1 MRKNPERT
9 AWIVLL
15 LSFFI
20 FCALTVSI
28 PLSIRWYVINAYTPL
43 TSTLTSVRGTVL
55 VKRLRE
61 DQPVPVT
68 RGITHDLDELGVITT
83 DSTSQATLAL
93 FDESIVTLYNNTTL
107 IVQKT
112 GRPRFALSPEPE
124 HIHLEIVKG
133 RIRADVAPTGGV
145 NRVFTI
151 KSPHAEA
158 ALTPGS
164 YAIEVSN
171 ERSQLTSR
179 AGEAAVSAQGQTI
192 IVPENERTIVSLDQP
207 PSETSA
213 AEQNLIVNGNFS
225 QGLNSTWKATAFV
238 PANTITET
246 QQVATFEDDKF
257 LIKVD
262 AHKIITTSLHIITRD
277 NRSTLEF
284 KSEGVDNIHTEASVQ
299 QNMNKDVQDFR
310 SLRIAADIRLDN
322 QSLPGGGQIGT
333 EFPLMIHLAYRDA
346 EGNDRNWYHGFYY
359 APPPGN
365 YILYNEA
372 DNSSESINQFL
383 WYPYESQNLLTTLGP
398 AKPVYIKYIRVYA
411 SGWIYDTM
419 VTDIQLLTQD

>member
-28 PLSIRWYVINAYTPL
+28 PLSIRWYIINAYTPL
-43 TSTLTSVRGTVL
+43 PSTLTSVRGTVL
-55 VKRLRE
+55 VKHIRE

-68 RGITHDLDELGVITT
+68 RGITHDLDELDLVTT
-83 DSTSQATLAL
+83 DSTSQATLTL

-112 GRPRFALSPEPE
+112 GRPRFALSNEPE
-124 HIHLEIVKG
+124 RITLEIVKG
-133 RIRADVAPTGGV
+133 RMRADVAPTEV
-145 NRVFTI
+145 KRAFI
-151 KSPHAEA
+151 IQSPHAKA
-158 ALTPGS
+158 VLMPGS
-164 YAIEVSN
+164 YAIEVNN
-171 ERSQLTSR
+171 EGSQLTSR
-179 AGEAAVSAQGQTI
+179 AGEAAVSAQGETI
-192 IVPENERTIVSLDQP
+192 IVLENKRTTVALNQP

-213 AEQNLIVNGNFS
+213 AEQNLIANGNFS
-225 QGLNSTWKATAFV
+225 RGLNSTWEATAFV

-246 QQVATFEDDKF
+246 QQVTTFEGDKF

-262 AHKIITTSLHIITRD
+262 ANKIITTSLRVITHD
-277 NRSTLEF
+277 NRSALEF

-299 QNMNKDVQDFR
+299 QNVNKDVQDFR
-310 SLRIAADIRLDN
+310 SLRIAADIKLNN

-333 EFPLMIHLAYRDA
+333 EFPLMIQLAYRDA

-365 YILYNEA
+365 YILYNEP

-383 WYPYESQNLLTTLGP
+383 WYPYESKNLLTTLGP

-419 VTDIQLLTQD
+419 VTDIQLLAQD